1 MASFKDQVQN
11 YAGAIISEDYT
22 TALDN
27 GVKDVVNR
35 MMKIS
40 PDSMFMFSSL
50 VNNNS
55 GQSYVAI
62 DDTEKILDVSRKNDN
77 SVYRNCIEVPAS
89 LRGEVG
95 DATSLHKATNE
106 YPVYYKL
113 NGKLQVVPVS
123 TTSGVIN
130 VNKVVYGAVTD
141 PTTNSSAIADFP
153 TGMIPL
159 VILYASGKVI
169 LEKMTEYGG
178 LPSDLNFTSLLSGAV
193 DVPSAPTF
201 SVSRSSFNNSG
212 EFDATI
218 FDLPALSDL
227 PSVSSITNLVGSSGL
242 DIDIEMGTLDTD
254 SDEIEPKKWFG
265 VLSEFIE
272 NEEDV
277 ELSRAQVEKIT
288 AFTSWY
294 QQALAEN
301 LQKFNSD
308 WETYSSKLTNSLQ
321 IMFKETDTAIQKYA
335 SDLQRFQADW
345 QRATQEVNANVQQF
359 SSNLQKAS
367 TDYKWLAD
375 RYVFVMQE
383 YEKSFQ
389 PYADKG
395 EPAT

>member
-1 MASFKDQVQN
+1 MASFKEQIQN
-11 YAGAIISEDYT
+11 YAGAINSEDYE

-40 PDSMFMFSSL
+40 PDSMFMFAS
-50 VNNNS
+50 VVTNS
-55 GQSYVAI
+55 AGSGSVAI
-62 DDTEKILDVSRKNDN
+62 TDTDKILDVSRKNDN
-77 SVYRNCIEVPAS
+77 SVSRNCIEVPAS
-89 LRGEVG
+89 LRGEVA
-95 DATSLHKATNE
+95 DATSLHKATKE

-113 NGKLQVVPVS
+113 NGNLTVIPAT
-123 TTSGVIN
+123 TTSAVIN
-130 VNKVVYGAVTD
+130 VNKVVYGAVTN
-141 PTTNSSAIADFP
+141 PHNNSSAIADFP
-153 TGMIPL
+153 TGMVPL
-159 VILYASGKVI
+159 VILYASAQVL
-169 LEKMTEYGG
+169 LEKMAEYGG
-178 LPSDLNFTSLLSGAV
+178 LPNDLNFTSLLSAAV
-193 DVPSAPTF
+193 DVPSAPSF
-201 SVSRSSFNNSG
+201 SVAKTSFETSG
-212 EFDATI
+212 EFDSTV
-218 FDLPALSDL
+218 FDLPTTL
-227 PSVSSITNLVGSSGL
+227 PSIDSITNLVGNGGL
-242 DIDIEMGTLDTD
+242 DIDFAMGTLDNNTD
-254 SDEIEPKKWFG
+254 EVDPSKWFG

-272 NEEDV
+272 SEEDI

-308 WETYSSKLTNSLQ
+308 WETYSARLTNSLQ

-345 QRATQEVNANVQQF
+345 QRVAQEVNSNVQQF
-359 SSNLQKAS
+359 NSKLQKAT
-367 TDYKWLAD
+367 TDYKWMAD
-375 RYVFVMQE
+375 RYVFVIQE

>member
-1 MASFKDQVQN
+1 MASFKDQVEN
-11 YAGAIISEDYT
+11 YAGTINSEDYL

-40 PDSMFMFSSL
+40 PDSMFMFAS
-50 VNNNS
+50 VVTNS
-55 GQSYVAI
+55 AGSGSVAI
-62 DDTEKILDVSRKNDN
+62 TDTDKILDVSRKNDN
-77 SVYRNCIEVPAS
+77 SVARNCVEVPAS
-89 LRGEVG
+89 LRGEVS
-95 DATSLHKATNE
+95 DATSLHKATKE

-113 NGKLQVVPVS
+113 NGNLTVAPA
-123 TTSGVIN
+123 TTTASVIH
-130 VNKVVYGAVTD
+130 VNKVVYGAVSNAH
-141 PTTNSSAIADFP
+141 TNSSAIADFP
-153 TGMIPL
+153 TGMVPL
-159 VILYASGKVI
+159 VILYASAQVL
-169 LEKMTEYGG
+169 LEKMAEYSG
-178 LPSDLNFTSLLSGAV
+178 LPNDLNFTSLLSAAV
-193 DVPSAPTF
+193 DVPSAPSF
-201 SVSRSSFNNSG
+201 SVSKSSFNNGG
-212 EFDATI
+212 EFDSTI

-227 PSVSSITNLVGSSGL
+227 PSISSVTSLVGSDGL
-242 DIDIEMGTLDTD
+242 DIDIAMGTLDNDT
-254 SDEIEPKKWFG
+254 DEIDPKKWFG

-272 NEEDV
+272 NEEDI

-288 AFTSWY
+288 SFVSWY

-308 WETYSSKLTNSLQ
+308 WATYSAKLTNALQ

-345 QRATQEVNANVQQF
+345 QRVAQEVNSNVQQF
-359 SSNLQKAS
+359 NSKLQKAT
-367 TDYKWLAD
+367 TDYKWMAD

-395 EPAT
+395 EPAN